1 MFEGTKAWAA
11 IQSTLGGISRARR
24 QHGMQEPPEA
34 YNTIF
39 ANQKHTCVHIMKNK
53 KCSGFEAT
61 ARVAAMLYWA
71 IKRASENTDTPELM
85 SLAQDFKD
93 SVIMAVSKDGE
104 AGAGSRNGVWQP
116 TTIADEIIEEMEF
129 SYQETCAEI
138 TKMFTQRIT
147 G

>member
-11 IQSTLGGISRARR
+11 IQSTQGGILRARR

-61 ARVAAMLYWA
+61 ARVAMLYWA
-71 IKRASENTDTPELM
+71 KSAPQEYRYAGINELG
-85 SLAQDFKD
+85 SGHKD
-93 SVIMAVSKDGE
+93 SVIMALSRM
-104 AGAGSRNGVWQP
+104 GSWRG
-116 TTIADEIIEEMEF
+116 
-129 SYQETCAEI
+129 
-138 TKMFTQRIT
+138 
-147 G
+147 